1 MAKITVQEV
10 ENVANLARL
19 EFNEQEKQQ
28 FTDHLARILDYID
41 KLNELDTT
49 EVPPTS
55 HVLRIKNDPKLNQGV
70 VKEDAVKPSYPRE
83 EVLANAPSPKEG
95 YFEVPKVIE

>member
-1 MAKITVQEV
+1 MATITSDDVQH
-10 ENVANLARL
+10 VATLARL
-19 EFNEQEKQQ
+19 EFNETDIEE
-28 FTDHLARILDYID
+28 FTHQLARILDYIG

-55 HVLRIKNDPKLNQGV
+55 HPLTLRNV
-70 VKEDAVKPSYPRE
+70 VKEDVAKSSYNRDV
-83 EVLANAPSPKEG
+83 VLERAPSAEEG